1 MDHMSLKEVRRV
13 INENADLEDDLW
25 NEYLSKRQVHPA
37 NHPEIVKLIERI
49 NQLKGETAQLKTDN
63 PRWEVK
69 KRDPNRL
76 VYPAFK

>member
-13 INENADLEDDLW
+13 INENADLEEALW
-25 NEYLSKRQVHPA
+25 EEYLSKRQTLPA
-37 NHPEIVKLIERI
+37 NDPVIVKLIERI
-49 NQLKGETAQLKTDN
+49 NQLKGDTAQLKSDN